1 MPDSQFLFKKMAKNS
16 IIQDKSLDF
25 SVRIVRLCR
34 YLENERREFVISKQI
49 LRSGTSVGANVRES
63 RNAQSDAD
71 FISKLSISLK
81 EADETQFWLEVL
93 YRSETIDEKMYKS
106 LCDDVKELVALLTS
120 IIKTMK
126 SKKTQN
132 E

>member
-1 MPDSQFLFKKMAKNS
+1 M
-16 IIQDKSLDF
+16 
-25 SVRIVRLCR
+25 
-34 YLENERREFVISKQI
+34 ISKQI
-49 LRSGTSVGANVRES
+49 LRSGTSIGANIRES

-93 YRSETIDEKMYKS
+93 YRSETIDEKKYKS
-106 LCDDVKELVALLTS
+106 LCGDVKELVALLTS

-126 SKKTQN
+126 SKKNKN